1 MNTRPEKGAQ
11 MDSDPATANAVMA
24 SLCCVATQY
33 ASKPSVELAR
43 RALHLAQQL
52 AASQSA
58 ESELLVEVAEQLVK
72 QWNQVLSKQMNAF
85 YATMPGSQ
93 SVN

>member
-1 MNTRPEKGAQ
+1 MSSQPKTGAQ
-11 MDSDPATANAVMA
+11 SDPDLPTANAVMA

-43 RALHLAQQL
+43 QALHLAQEL
-52 AASQSA
+52 AASRHA
-58 ESELLVEVAEQLVK
+58 ESELIMEVAQRLVK

-85 YATMPGSQ
+85 YAAMPGSQ

>member
-1 MNTRPEKGAQ
+1 
-11 MDSDPATANAVMA
+11 MA

-33 ASKPSVELAR
+33 ASRPSVELAR
-43 RALHLAQQL
+43 RALHLAQKL
-52 AASQSA
+52 AASPYV
-58 ESELLVEVAEQLVK
+58 ESEPIAEMAQRLVK
-72 QWNQVLSKQMNAF
+72 QWNQLLSRQMNAF